1 LSGVGV
7 GSKEGKELY
16 FYKIYLPMKRVW
28 VIIMVMLALTAV
40 YFLVINTNKPS
51 QPQVVVVRPSDGQNT
66 ARPIQTQPQAE
77 TSAPVAVNPQALAGG
92 PFGCVRAV
100 YLKVGTTSL
109 CADVIYSVAKVDDT
123 LQIDFQGGVVHGVF
137 TLVSVP
143 CTITTTP
150 QGVFIPC
157 RATVTIPL
165 KQ

>member
-1 LSGVGV
+1 
-7 GSKEGKELY
+7 
-16 FYKIYLPMKRVW
+16 MKRVW

-40 YFLVINTNKPS
+40 YYLVISMSKPS
-51 QPQVVVVRPSDGQNT
+51 QPQVVVVRAGGQNT
-66 ARPIQTQPQAE
+66 AQPTQTQPQAQTPASVVVE
-77 TSAPVAVNPQALAGG
+77 PQALAGG
-92 PFGCVRAV
+92 PYACVRAV

-109 CADVIYSVAKVDDT
+109 CADMIYSVAKVGDT
-123 LQIDFQGGVVHGVF
+123 LQIDFQSGVVHGVF